1 MIYTNEDI
9 KKKINNRDK
18 IKKVFEIIIMP
29 VVIVLILFSCY
40 VGYLKFIKK
49 SDDINI
55 LGFRQ
60 YIVLTGSM
68 EPNYNVGDIIVIKEK
83 PENQIAVGDVVNY
96 TTSSNGKTVTHRV
109 IEIVNENGKTL
120 FKTKGDNN
128 NSADPELV
136 SYNQIKGTIIFKI
149 SKLGAFVTNIL
160 TGTGVTVILILFILS
175 YIHSNKIE
183 EKRIN
188 RETARRLYNVPKY

>member
-1 MIYTNEDI
+1 
-9 KKKINNRDK
+9 
-18 IKKVFEIIIMP
+18 
-29 VVIVLILFSCY
+29 
-40 VGYLKFIKK
+40 
-49 SDDINI
+49 
-55 LGFRQ
+55 
-60 YIVLTGSM
+60 M